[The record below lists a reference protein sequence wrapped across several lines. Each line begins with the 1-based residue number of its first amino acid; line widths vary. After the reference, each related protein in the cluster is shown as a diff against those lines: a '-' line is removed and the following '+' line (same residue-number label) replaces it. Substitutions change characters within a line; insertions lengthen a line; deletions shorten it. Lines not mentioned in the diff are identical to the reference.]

1 MYNVLTD
8 FCVHKIWIHREV
20 DRYFVATDHVKEVM
34 VDIGV
39 PAEQIVETG
48 IPIRSSFELK
58 INSDIIYNKYQLC
71 KNKKDFTNCSRCSWS
86 IRKCKRT
93 MPIIYV
99 ST

>member
-1 MYNVLTD
+1 
-8 FCVHKIWIHREV
+8 
-20 DRYFVATDHVKEVM
+20 M

-71 KNKKDFTNCSRCSWS
+71 KNKRF
-86 IRKCKRT
+86 
-93 MPIIYV
+93 Y
-99 ST
+99 

>member
-1 MYNVLTD
+1 M
-8 FCVHKIWIHREV
+8 HKIWIHREV
-20 DRYFVATDHVKEVM
+20 DRYFVATDHVKELM

-58 INSDIIYNKYQLC
+58 VNPEIIYNKYQLC
-71 KNKKDFTNCSRCSWS
+71 KKKDFTNCSRCSWG

-99 ST
+99 SA